1 MADVTLNIRHNA
13 DQATSS
19 VKSLSNAMGSFASN
33 SKKAASAGT
42 SAANGF
48 KSIGKACLN
57 AGRSATKGA
66 SGLSK
71 FVSSIGRIA
80 FYRAIRSA
88 IRYVT
93 DSFKQGLEAAY
104 NWSKEQGGAN
114 AKLAAAMDNL
124 SAASGRMKLQL
135 GAAFGGLITAIEPIL
150 IRIINLVTAAADA
163 ITRFFAVLNGSGYYK
178 KASEGFEEV
187 GNSAGGAGKKIK
199 GLLASWDEL
208 NVIGKESGG
217 GGGGSNE
224 IDYSGAYEW
233 VEATSD
239 WAELFASGNFFGI
252 GEKIS
257 EALGNV
263 AQKITNFLKKP
274 EIQNFGKNLAE
285 ALNGAVSN
293 PEAFAKIGET
303 IGTAIGTVTRW
314 VVEFFT
320 NVDWVAVGV
329 ALKAFVIGLKTS
341 IAAEFEESGFALDD
355 SFWDDW
361 ASSGLEALKD
371 FAVDLLYAMGFD
383 TAAYNLDLFAEKIK
397 AAFGLISEYYNAF
410 VEALEGSRLY
420 AIILGWER
428 GITEFDK
435 EFKQWGLSIAQTI
448 QNSWALRKLCGDQ
461 SETILNLSVGIKAD
475 NEKLQELGEKIEELV
490 ETGEKG
496 INIDAHVDHEKVDQ
510 YKETLKT
517 PFKTKVD
524 AEAGAKLAVE
534 ELIEGSRGGIVTSP
548 TGGTTLA
555 LGIAPK
561 IAPGEK
567 VEIPATANYT
577 DWEVHGSK
585 SGTALKTFTTWKST
599 ANYTD
604 REVKGSKT
612 GANVSNFTTWD
623 STANWKGQKTDPKW
637 AGTTWNSTANWKN
650 QKIDPGWMGTTW
662 NSTANWK
669 NQKIDPGW
677 MGTTFDSTANW
688 KNQKIDPGWMG
699 TTWNSTANWK
709 SQKTDPKWA
718 GTTWNSTAN
727 FIKRTMA
734 STFDTTFDAT
744 ANVTATL
751 NKADLKKQFKDSLSG
766 IKININSTVDGVTQN
781 VGKINTVAA
790 YAEGGWPEVG
800 ELFISKESGP
810 ELVGTIGGSTAVAN
824 NDDIVQG
831 IQGGVERANAEQ
843 NELLRQQNSILAKL
857 LNKELTINPSVA
869 LGQVVARSTAMYGRA

>member
-13 DQATSS
+13 DQATAS
-19 VKSLSNAMGSFASN
+19 VKTLSNAMGSFASN
-33 SKKAASAGT
+33 SKKASTNGT
-42 SAANGF
+42 AAANGF
-48 KSIGKACLN
+48 KKIGQACLS

-71 FVSSIGRIA
+71 FASSIGRIA

-163 ITRFFAVLNGSGYYK
+163 ITRFFAVLNGGGYYK
-178 KASEGFEEV
+178 KAV
-187 GNSAGGAGKKIK
+187 GSLNDLGSAAGGAGKKVK

-217 GGGGSNE
+217 GGGGSSAT
-224 IDYSGAYEW
+224 DYSGMYEW
-233 VEATSD
+233 ADAESD
-239 WAELFASGNFFGI
+239 WANLFASGDFFGI
-252 GEKIS
+252 GAKIGD
-257 EALGNV
+257 ALGDV

-293 PEAFAKIGET
+293 PETFAKIGET
-303 IGTAIGTVTRW
+303 IGTAIGTVTKW

-320 NVDWVAVGV
+320 HVDWVAVGV

-341 IAAEFEESGFALDD
+341 IAAEFEDGGFGLDET
-355 SFWDDW
+355 FWQNW
-361 ASSGLEALKD
+361 AGDGLEALKD

-410 VEALEGSRLY
+410 VEALESSRLY

-428 GITEFDK
+428 GMTEFDK

-448 QNSWALRKLCGDQ
+448 QESWVLRQFFGDQ
-461 SETILNLSVGIKAD
+461 SYDILNLSVGIKAD
-475 NEKLQELGEKIEELV
+475 DEKLKELGEKIEELV
-490 ETGEKG
+490 EAGEKG

-517 PFKTKVD
+517 PFKTKVNAVPGTQLD
-524 AEAGAKLAVE
+524 GTELFTSGTAYRPSGSTAGKKVGVGVAVVP
-534 ELIEGSRGGIVTSP
+534 SVTHN
-548 TGGTTLA
+548 
-555 LGIAPK
+555 
-561 IAPGEK
+561 
-567 VEIPATANYT
+567 VEIPATANFT
-577 DWEVHGSK
+577 DW
-585 SGTALKTFTTWKST
+585 
-599 ANYTD
+599 
-604 REVKGSKT
+604 EVKGSKT

-677 MGTTFDSTANW
+677 MGTT
-688 KNQKIDPGWMG
+688 
-699 TTWNSTANWK
+699 WNSTANWK
-709 SQKTDPKWA
+709 NQKTDPKWA

-744 ANVTATL
+744 ANVTATI
-751 NKADLKKQFKDSLSG
+751 NKSDLRKQFKDSLNG
-766 IKININSTVDGVTQN
+766 IKININSTVDGVRKN
-781 VGKINTVAA
+781 IGNINTVAD
-790 YAEGGWPEVG
+790 YAEGGWPTIG
-800 ELFISKESGP
+800 DLFIANEAGP

>member
-33 SKKAASAGT
+33 SKKASTNGT
-42 SAANGF
+42 AAANGF
-48 KSIGKACLN
+48 KKIGQACLS

-163 ITRFFAVLNGSGYYK
+163 ITRFFAVLNGGGYYK
-178 KASEGFEEV
+178 KAV
-187 GNSAGGAGKKIK
+187 GSLNDLGSAAGGAGKQVK

-217 GGGGSNE
+217 GGGGSNST
-224 IDYSGAYEW
+224 DYSGMYEW
-233 VEATSD
+233 AEAESD
-239 WAELFASGNFFGI
+239 WANLFASGDFFGI
-252 GEKIS
+252 GDKIS

-293 PEAFAKIGET
+293 PETFAKIGET
-303 IGTAIGTVTRW
+303 IGTAIGTATKW
-314 VVEFFT
+314 VAEFFT

-410 VEALEGSRLY
+410 VEALESSRLY

-428 GITEFDK
+428 GMTEFDK

-448 QNSWALRKLCGDQ
+448 QESWVLRQFFGDQ
-461 SETILNLSVGIKAD
+461 SYDILNLSVGIKAD
-475 NEKLQELGEKIEELV
+475 DEKLKELGEKIEELV
-490 ETGEKG
+490 EAGEKG
-496 INIDAHVDHEKVDQ
+496 INIEAHVDHEKVDQ

-517 PFKTKVD
+517 PFKTTVNAEPGTQLDGTELFISGTAYRPSESTAGKKVGVGV
-524 AEAGAKLAVE
+524 AVVPSVGTSEKLDPKN
-534 ELIEGSRGGIVTSP
+534 LFTSNSGVTSP
-548 TGGTTLA
+548 SGNNLA
-555 LGIAPK
+555 LGVPIRIKPELGDTTKFNSDVSSK
-561 IAPGEK
+561 I
-567 VEIPATANYT
+567 TNT
-577 DWEVHGSK
+577 R
-585 SGTALKTFTTWKST
+585 
-599 ANYTD
+599 N
-604 REVKGSKT
+604 
-612 GANVSNFTTWD
+612 
-623 STANWKGQKTDPKW
+623 
-637 AGTTWNSTANWKN
+637 
-650 QKIDPGWMGTTW
+650 
-662 NSTANWK
+662 
-669 NQKIDPGW
+669 
-677 MGTTFDSTANW
+677 
-688 KNQKIDPGWMG
+688 
-699 TTWNSTANWK
+699 
-709 SQKTDPKWA
+709 
-718 GTTWNSTAN
+718 
-727 FIKRTMA
+727 
-734 STFDTTFDAT
+734 FDTHPILNLGDYNPIVARYATNPRNFETHPVLNLGDYNTFVSRYAT
-744 ANVTATL
+744 NTRNFETHPVLNLGDYNTNMSRYVTNTRTVRVNATL
-751 NKADLKKQFKDSLSG
+751 ANASNLTKQIKDALNG
-766 IKININSTVDGVTQN
+766 IKININSTVDGVRKN
-781 VGKINTVAA
+781 IGRINTVAE
-790 YAEGGWPEVG
+790 YAEGGWPMVG
-800 ELFISKESGP
+800 DLFLANEAGP
-810 ELVGTIGGSTAVAN
+810 EYVGTIGGNTAVAN
-824 NDDIVQG
+824 NDQIVAG
-831 IQGGVERANAEQ
+831 IQSGVAQANAEQ
-843 NELLRQQNSILAKL
+843 NELLRQQNSILTKL
-857 LNKELTINPSVA
+857 LEKNLTISPSVA
-869 LGQVVARSTAMYGRA
+869 LGQVVARSTALYGRA